1 MKKRLK
7 KIVSTIKKVGTLNLV
22 LMFVGAFFYMVQL
35 ADDLAVQTVR
45 QYAGNICMC
54 SCGSNDWRVWHM
66 RLDPDKQRQ
75 AAGSEMGKRGQEE
88 ARTRRRQY
96 GRK

>member
-1 MKKRLK
+1 MKKK
-7 KIVSTIKKVGTLNLV
+7 IKKDSFDDKESRNIEP
-22 LMFVGAFFYMVQL
+22 GADVCRRFFYMVQL